1 MNKKKFGEFKD
12 IWVGNVY
19 GDIIF
24 YFNGNK
30 RPGDIEY
37 ERDCENLYN
46 SFKAI
51 KEVIPIVKKELMK
64 IMLEQMKI
72 NDEAN
77 LNAEKEIEK
86 MKKDI
91 KKIEKE

>member
-1 MNKKKFGEFKD
+1 M
-12 IWVGNVY
+12 
-19 GDIIF
+19 
-24 YFNGNK
+24 
-30 RPGDIEY
+30 
-37 ERDCENLYN
+37 ENLYN

-51 KEVIPIVKKELMK
+51 QEVIPIVKKELMK
-64 IMLEQMKI
+64 AMLEQMKM